1 MKDLLF
7 SQKMPLLKPYVGIYF
22 ENLDNGT
29 QYHINKAFSTKWG
42 GWETS
47 FGNEA
52 LPSIY
57 QDETDF
63 TVTLSEGNYSKHV
76 IFNIKSIR
84 DFLNYFSYRCY
95 QMSTETNAPE
105 TRGSYSV
112 IRGLTLKYDFEDLVT
127 YGSYDDPPYT
137 EPPTLKRD
145 LDSLPDTV
153 DIAASEFFIDKTT
166 NFLSTELRMLALTD
180 DGIEFFDNVNGLAY
194 ITVNVQ

>member
-7 SQKMPLLKPYVGIYF
+7 SQKMPLLEPYVGIYY
-22 ENLDNGT
+22 ENLDNGK
-29 QYHINKAFSTKWG
+29 QYHLNKAFSTKWG

-63 TVTLSEGNYSKHV
+63 TVTLSECMYCEHV

-84 DFLNYFSYRCY
+84 DFLNYFSYHCY

-112 IRGLTLKYDFEDLVT
+112 IRGLTLKYNSDDLVT

-153 DIAASEFFIDKTT
+153 DKAASVFFVHKTT
-166 NFLSTELRMLALTD
+166 NFLSADFKMLALTD
-180 DGIEFFDNVNGLAY
+180 DGIEFFDNVNGFAY